1 MDYFDAFDE
10 VFGSIER
17 YVAEHGAAPHEI
29 VVAPALYTWLADLQ
43 READMLGGAGV
54 VTDPVMLETPYGPIK
69 IVIDETLSPYEINPQ

>member
-17 YVAEHGAAPHEI
+17 YVAEHGAPPHEI

-43 READMLGGAGV
+43 READLLEGLGE
-54 VTDPVMLETPYGPIK
+54 VTDPVVLETPYGPIK
-69 IVIDETLSPYEINPQ
+69 IVIDETMSPYEILPQ